1 MNAAP
6 RLVLAAL
13 AAAFVLSAP
22 TAGHGSATRFDE
34 KVALDT
40 SQRAIGRLV
49 GDHRFVDERGQPVS
63 LADYRGRPLVVSLV
77 YTSCYHSCPLIVQT
91 VARAVGIAAEALGAD
106 SFSVLTIGFDT
117 RNDTHD
123 RMRVYARAQGID
135 QRNWDFLSTDA
146 VTMAQLTDDLGFQF
160 VASPGGFDHLA
171 QVSVL
176 DGDGRIYR
184 HVYGDGFAPRVLTD
198 PLKDLVLGR
207 RADLAT
213 LAGLLDRVRLICTV
227 YDPTQDRYRF
237 SYAIFI
243 GLGIGFL
250 SLSAT
255 GIVIVRAWLGP
266 RRV

>member
-1 MNAAP
+1 MNAAL

-13 AAAFVLSAP
+13 AVPVMAVPSA
-22 TAGHGSATRFDE
+22 GYGSNLRFDE
-34 KVALDT
+34 KAALDT

-49 GDHRFVDERGQPVS
+49 GGHRFVDAQGQPVS

-77 YTSCYHSCPLIVQT
+77 YTSCYHTCPLIVQT
-91 VARAVGIAAEALGAD
+91 VDRAVGIAAAVLGAD
-106 SFSVLTIGFDT
+106 SFSVVTIGFDT
-117 RNDTHD
+117 RNDTPD
-123 RMRVYARAQGID
+123 RMRAYARAQGIS
-135 QRNWDFLSTDA
+135 QRNWEFLSTDA

-176 DGDGRIYR
+176 DGEGRIYR
-184 HVYGDGFAPRVLTD
+184 HVYGDDFAPRALAD

-207 RADLAT
+207 RSDLAT

-227 YDPTQDRYRF
+227 YDPTQERYRF
-237 SYAIFI
+237 SYAIFV
-243 GLGIGFL
+243 GLGIGLL

-255 GIVIVRAWLGP
+255 GTFIVRAWLGA
-266 RRV
+266 RRS